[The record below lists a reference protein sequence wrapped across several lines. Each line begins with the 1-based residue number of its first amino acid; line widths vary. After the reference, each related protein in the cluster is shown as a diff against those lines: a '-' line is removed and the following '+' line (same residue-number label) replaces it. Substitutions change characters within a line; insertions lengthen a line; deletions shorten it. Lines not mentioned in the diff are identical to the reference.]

1 MKGTNKV
8 TLIGGGS
15 LRTPLLIHGMAEAQS
30 TLGVTELAI
39 YDIDPRR
46 AALMAKLGELIV
58 RNTGIRITTPAT
70 VEDAVVDAR
79 FVLSSIRVGG
89 MAARAQDERIAIE
102 HGFAGQ
108 ETTGPGGLAMGLRTI
123 PVALKHARLVE
134 GYAPN
139 AWLINFT
146 NPAGMITQALS
157 NHTNVRVIGICDT
170 PSELFHRIAWALG
183 EPFDQ
188 LEFRYLGLNHLGWV
202 KGVRRNGEDLLPRLL
217 DDDEALAKLYPAN
230 LFDPALIRAIRLIPT
245 EYLYFYYSQRR
256 ALRNEQAAGVTRGE
270 EILRLNTALL
280 IALDNDLAEGNPFQ
294 ALDRYKQYLNQRNAS
309 YMRLEGA
316 AESAFAQ
323 GQHDWNPFEGETGYH
338 RIAIDVMSALLSEE
352 PNTVVVNVRNGEEGL
367 LDLAP
372 DDVIEAP
379 SVITRSGV
387 QPLPVGKA
395 PESVQALIM
404 AVKRYER
411 LVIQAAVEKSFD
423 LARLALLANPIVND
437 WDAAGELLTALVTA
451 DEHYLGYLTGA
462 TTSSQQA
469 GRPS

>member
-1 MKGTNKV
+1 MRV
-8 TLIGGGS
+8 ASIGGGS
-15 LRTPLLIHGMAEAQS
+15 LRTPLLIHGIAEAQS
-30 TLGVTELAI
+30 TLGVTDLAI
-39 YDIDPRR
+39 YDVDPRR

-58 RNTGIRITTPAT
+58 RDRGIRITAPAT
-70 VEDAVVDAR
+70 VEDAVEGAS

-123 PVALKHARLVE
+123 PVALNHARLIE

-146 NPAGMITQALS
+146 NPAGMITQALI
-157 NHTNVRVIGICDT
+157 NHSNVRVIGICDT
-170 PSELFHRIAWALG
+170 PSELFHRIAWSLG
-183 EPFDQ
+183 HPFEQ
-188 LEFRYLGLNHLGWV
+188 LEFQYVGLNHLGWV
-202 KGVRRNGEDLLPRLL
+202 KAILHNGEDLMPRLL
-217 DDDEALAKLYPAN
+217 DDNEALARLYPAD

-256 ALRNEQAAGVTRGE
+256 ALRNQQTAGASRGG

-280 IALDNDLAEGNPFQ
+280 IGLDTDLAEGKPFQ
-294 ALDRYKQYLNQRNAS
+294 ALDRYKHYLNQRNAS
-309 YMRLEGA
+309 YMRLEGN

-352 PNTVVVNVRNGEEGL
+352 PRTVVVNVRNGDAL
-367 LDLAP
+367 QDLAP
-372 DDVIEAP
+372 DDVIEGP
-379 SVITRSGV
+379 SVLSRSGV

-395 PESVQALIM
+395 PEPVQALLM

-411 LVIQAAVEKSFD
+411 LAIRAAVEKSFD

-437 WDAAGELLTALVTA
+437 WDAAGELLTALVAT
-451 DEHYLGYLTGA
+451 DGQYLGYLSG
-462 TTSSQQA
+462 TTISSQQA
-469 GRPS
+469 GRQ

>member
-1 MKGTNKV
+1 MKGANKV
-8 TLIGGGS
+8 ALLGGGG
-15 LRTPLLIHGMAEAQS
+15 LRTPLLIHGMAQAQS
-30 TLGVTELAI
+30 TLGVGDLAI

-46 AALMAKLGELIV
+46 ATLMAKLGELLV
-58 RNTGIRITTPAT
+58 RDTGIHITAPADL
-70 VEDAVVDAR
+70 EEAVDGAT

-123 PVALKHARLVE
+123 PVALSHARLIE
-134 GYAPN
+134 AYAPK

-146 NPAGMITQALS
+146 NPAGMITQALI
-157 NHTNVRVIGICDT
+157 NHSNVRVIGICDT
-170 PSELFHRIAWALG
+170 PSELFHRIAWSLD
-183 EPFDQ
+183 EPFEQ

-202 KGVRRNGEDLLPRLL
+202 NAVRRHGEDLMPRLL
-217 DDDEALAKLYPAN
+217 DDSEALAKLYPAH
-230 LFDPALIRAIRLIPT
+230 LFDPALIRSIRLIPT

-256 ALRNEQAAGVTRGE
+256 ALRNQQAAGASRGE

-280 IALDNDLAEGNPFQ
+280 IGLEADLSEEKPFHALE
-294 ALDRYKQYLNQRNAS
+294 RYKQYLNQRNAS
-309 YMRLEGA
+309 YMRLEGN

-338 RIAIDVMSALLSEE
+338 RIAIDVMLALLSED
-352 PNTVVVNVRNGEEGL
+352 PRTIVVNVRNGDEGL
-367 LDLAP
+367 LDLASG
-372 DDVIEAP
+372 DVIEAP
-379 SVITRSGV
+379 SVISRYGV

-395 PESVQALIM
+395 PEAVQALLM

-411 LVIQAAVEKSFD
+411 LAIRAAVEKSFD

-437 WDAAGELLTALVTA
+437 WDAAGDLLNALVTA
-451 DEHYLGYLTGA
+451 DEQYLGDLSGA
-462 TTSSQQA
+462 TISSRQA
-469 GRPS
+469 GRQ